1 MYVCNLHRTLGK
13 CQEGQKRPRGP
24 MIYWSLVTVL
34 PKQIQV
40 YVTESDACH
49 INRAQL
55 VTRPA
60 FSYVHNTKAK
70 QRSCQSK
77 REPCARQWY
86 AQVTANSSFDKKKR
100 IDSRSWC
107 KAIISDTSST
117 HQNPKTDSTR
127 SPKRPSPNLSEKWD
141 SGQTCRKIK
150 PYTAFVA
157 SRKICCEMEQW
168 YWCHSLARGQRERIA
183 PLYDSALS
191 NVFRPSHL

>member
-1 MYVCNLHRTLGK
+1 MYVCMQFASNPRKMSARPEKAKGTNDICIEVWLQFFLSRSK
-13 CQEGQKRPRGP
+13 C
-24 MIYWSLVTVL
+24 
-34 PKQIQV
+34 V

-127 SPKRPSPNLSEKWD
+127 SPKRPSPNLSEK
-141 SGQTCRKIK
+141 
-150 PYTAFVA
+150 
-157 SRKICCEMEQW
+157 
-168 YWCHSLARGQRERIA
+168 
-183 PLYDSALS
+183 
-191 NVFRPSHL
+191 